1 MGKQRTVHGAYSSDD
16 LGRDGSGPLKVVEM
30 EKSRTKNFTQADG
43 RSLADELDWT
53 PKRENLYPHDGLSGP
68 IKRKR

>member
-1 MGKQRTVHGAYSSDD
+1 MRTKHGKYSRDD
-16 LGRDGSGPLKVVEM
+16 LGRDGTGPLKASEM
-30 EKSRTKNFTQADG
+30 DSERTRPKTVADG